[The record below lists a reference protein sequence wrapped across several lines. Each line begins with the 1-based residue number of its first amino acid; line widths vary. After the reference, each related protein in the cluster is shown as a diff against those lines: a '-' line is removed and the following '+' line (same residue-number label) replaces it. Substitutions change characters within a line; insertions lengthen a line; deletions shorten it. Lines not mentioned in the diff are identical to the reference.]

1 MKLGEYSIDIY
12 KEGINGKDKR
22 NEYLLKKLQE
32 LDSEAKEAEDTRY
45 FEVNIDG
52 WIFWVNK
59 DNQEIEIQGEEKNP
73 LVRIKEI
80 KLTTSTNSIKV
91 DVEVKRGEGA
101 KYKYYYKKQDTTD
114 AFKLAKE
121 TNSTSYTIENLEQ
134 NVTYVIKVE
143 ATNENGT
150 VSKEAVGRTGEIPDA
165 QGAIEFSSPI
175 WNNGKAEVTITKTTN
190 DSMKIQYR
198 VTVGETIGEYQ
209 EIASGEKI
217 TNLELGSIVTA
228 RLWDGTNVGNTA
240 NLNIQDLV
248 APTVTITKGEITS
261 SSIEVSITAVD
272 NEAGMPSTPSHKYYI
287 KESTETGYTNSPVVK
302 AQTSHKFTGLK
313 QEVNYDIKVETQDK
327 AGNIGTN
334 EIKNIKTGKVAE
346 AQGAIE
352 FSSPIWNNGKA
363 EVTIIKTTNDSMQ
376 IQYKIGIGTYQ
387 IIASGTK
394 ITNLELGSIVTARL
408 WDGINGGNTTNI
420 SIQDLTNPNE
430 ATITLSKQTINVGE
444 TITADVSQSDNES
457 GIDILR
463 CKWIYNQTSTK
474 LGEDETKYTGK
485 FTSASETISLTT
497 TNPGDYYLHVLT
509 VDKAGNKTEKVSEKV
524 TVKEIEVESISL
536 DKTTLKIGLGKTSEA
551 LKVTF
556 TPANAKDKTI
566 TWSSNPT
573 TVATVTDGKV
583 TGVAEGT
590 ATITA
595 TTANGKTA
603 TCNVTVCMTIAE
615 AKAKVTSYATL
626 QQYIGKEVIDY
637 NPTAGGTWRIFYYDE
652 AGEFGTAGK
661 LYLKRDYVNKD
672 ITLSSYKSYTP
683 STQGLEIMKA
693 MNPKWRDY
701 PTAGAN
707 TIDLVNEHC
716 VAWLCDPVNWTDYKT
731 EEADYAIGSPSVEM
745 YMKAFNVWKTGNKDA
760 TNLICKVESKYG
772 YSVGANGTYDNSG
785 YHTNDNTIEAGPN
798 NIFMTKYGYWWL
810 ASTSYNSLN
819 NVLIVFGDHAFVL
832 GNHYSDAYGYGVCP
846 VVSL

>member
-45 FEVNIDG
+45 FEVNVDG

-121 TNSTSYTIENLEQ
+121 TNSTNYTIENLEQ

-150 VSKEAVGRTGEIPDA
+150 VSKEAVGRTVEIPDA

-190 DSMKIQYR
+190 DSMKIQYK
-198 VTVGETIGEYQ
+198 IGTGTYQ
-209 EIASGEKI
+209 IIASGEKI
-217 TNLELGSIVTA
+217 TNLELGNIVTA
-228 RLWDGTNVGNTA
+228 RLWDGTN
-240 NLNIQDLV
+240 
-248 APTVTITKGEITS
+248 
-261 SSIEVSITAVD
+261 
-272 NEAGMPSTPSHKYYI
+272 
-287 KESTETGYTNSPVVK
+287 
-302 AQTSHKFTGLK
+302 
-313 QEVNYDIKVETQDK
+313 
-327 AGNIGTN
+327 
-334 EIKNIKTGKVAE
+334 
-346 AQGAIE
+346 
-352 FSSPIWNNGKA
+352 
-363 EVTIIKTTNDSMQ
+363 
-376 IQYKIGIGTYQ
+376 
-387 IIASGTK
+387 
-394 ITNLELGSIVTARL
+394 
-408 WDGINGGNTTNI
+408 GGNTTSLNV
-420 SIQDLTNPNE
+420 QDLINPNE
-430 ATITLSKQTINVGE
+430 ATITLSKQTISVGE
-444 TITADVSQSDNES
+444 TITANVSQSDNES
-457 GIDILR
+457 GIDITR

-509 VDKAGNKTEKVSEKV
+509 VDKAGNKTEKVSKKITIKSLV
-524 TVKEIEVESISL
+524 TKITLSP
-536 DKTTLKIGLGKTSEA
+536 TTLNFKVGDTASQKINASIE
-551 LKVTF
+551 
-556 TPANAKDKTI
+556 PADATNKTI
-566 TWSSNPT
+566 TWTSTDTN
-573 TVATVTDGKV
+573 VATVNEKGEV

-595 TTANGKTA
+595 TSANGKTA
-603 TCNVTVCMTIAE
+603 TCSVTVAEVGMTIAE
-615 AKAKVTSYATL
+615 AKAAVTSYEAL
-626 QQYIGKEVIDY
+626 QQYIGTKITDY

-652 AGEFGTAGK
+652 AGDFGTAGK
-661 LYLKRDYVNKD
+661 LYLKRDFVRNDTK
-672 ITLSSYKSYTP
+672 LSSYKSYTP

-693 MNPKWRDY
+693 MNPKWRDSSY
-701 PTAGAN
+701 SS
-707 TIDLVNEHC
+707 IDLANEHC
-716 VAWLCDPVNWTDYKT
+716 VAWLCDPANWTDYKT
-731 EEADYAIGSPSVEM
+731 AEADYAIGSPSVEM

-760 TNLICKVESKYG
+760 TNLICKVESENG
-772 YSVGANGTYDNSG
+772 YSVGANGTYANSG
-785 YHTNDNTIEAGPN
+785 YWTNNNTIEAGPN
-798 NIFMTKYGYWWL
+798 NIFMTAENNIWWL
-810 ASTSYNSLN
+810 ASPSSNDSDCVLN
-819 NVLIVFGDHAFVL
+819 VGDYHASV
-832 GNHYSDAYGYGVCP
+832 NGYYDCSSNFGVCP

>member
-190 DSMKIQYR
+190 DSMKMQYR

-209 EIASGEKI
+209 EIASGAKI

-228 RLWDGTNVGNTA
+228 RLWDGTNGGNTT
-240 NLNIQDLV
+240 NLNIQDL
-248 APTVTITKGEITS
+248 
-261 SSIEVSITAVD
+261 
-272 NEAGMPSTPSHKYYI
+272 
-287 KESTETGYTNSPVVK
+287 
-302 AQTSHKFTGLK
+302 
-313 QEVNYDIKVETQDK
+313 
-327 AGNIGTN
+327 
-334 EIKNIKTGKVAE
+334 
-346 AQGAIE
+346 
-352 FSSPIWNNGKA
+352 
-363 EVTIIKTTNDSMQ
+363 
-376 IQYKIGIGTYQ
+376 
-387 IIASGTK
+387 
-394 ITNLELGSIVTARL
+394 R
-408 WDGINGGNTTNI
+408 
-420 SIQDLTNPNE
+420 NPNE
-430 ATITLSKQTINVGE
+430 ATITLSKQIISVGE
-444 TITADVSQSDNES
+444 TITASVSQSDNES

-474 LGEDETKYTGK
+474 IGEDETSYTGK
-485 FTSASETISLTT
+485 FTSASETISLIV

-509 VDKAGNKTEKVSEKV
+509 IDKAGNKTEKVSEKV
-524 TVKEIEVESISL
+524 IVKEIEVESISL
-536 DKTTLKIGLGKTSEA
+536 SKNTLKVGPGKTSEA
-551 LKVTF
+551 LVVTF
-556 TPANAKDKTI
+556 TPANATNKKV
-566 TWSSNPT
+566 TWSSNAT
-573 TVATVTDGKV
+573 SIATVTDGKV

-595 TTANGKTA
+595 TSANGKTA
-603 TCNVTVCMTIAE
+603 TCSVTVEEVVMTIAE

-626 QQYIGKEVIDY
+626 KQYIGTKITDY

-661 LYLKRDYVNKD
+661 LYLKRDYD
-672 ITLSSYKSYTP
+672 SSLQKGLNVGGTYTN
-683 STQGLEIMKA
+683 TDEAIIKMKA
-693 MNPKWRDY
+693 MNPKWAAS
-701 PTAGAN
+701 TNASS
-707 TIDLVNEHC
+707 IDLKNEKS
-716 VAWLCDPVNWTDYKT
+716 VAWLCNPANWTDYKT
-731 EEADYAIGSPSVEM
+731 TEADYAIGSPSVEM

-760 TNLICKVESKYG
+760 TNLICKIGNANG
-772 YSVGANGTYDNSG
+772 YSVGANGTYANSG
-785 YHTNDNTIEAGPN
+785 YYTNSNTIESGPN
-798 NIFMTKYGYWWL
+798 NIFMTAGNYWWL
-810 ASTSYNSLN
+810 ASPSSDRSSA
-819 NVLIVFGDHAFVL
+819 VLIV
-832 GNHYSDAYGYGVCP
+832 YGYDAGVSSNNSGAWGLCP

>member
-91 DVEVKRGEGA
+91 DVDVTRGEGA

-121 TNSTSYTIENLEQ
+121 TNSTNYTIENLEQ

-143 ATNENGT
+143 ATNANGT

-165 QGAIEFSSPI
+165 QTAIEFSSPI

-240 NLNIQDLV
+240 NINIQDL
-248 APTVTITKGEITS
+248 I
-261 SSIEVSITAVD
+261 
-272 NEAGMPSTPSHKYYI
+272 
-287 KESTETGYTNSPVVK
+287 
-302 AQTSHKFTGLK
+302 
-313 QEVNYDIKVETQDK
+313 
-327 AGNIGTN
+327 
-334 EIKNIKTGKVAE
+334 
-346 AQGAIE
+346 
-352 FSSPIWNNGKA
+352 
-363 EVTIIKTTNDSMQ
+363 
-376 IQYKIGIGTYQ
+376 
-387 IIASGTK
+387 
-394 ITNLELGSIVTARL
+394 
-408 WDGINGGNTTNI
+408 
-420 SIQDLTNPNE
+420 NPNE
-430 ATITLSKQTINVGE
+430 ATITLSKQTISVGE

-457 GIDILR
+457 GIDITR

-474 LGEDETKYTGK
+474 LGEDETSYTGK

-497 TNPGDYYLHVLT
+497 ANPGDYYLHVLT
-509 VDKAGNKTEKVSEKV
+509 VDKAGNKKEKVSEKV
-524 TVKEIEVESISL
+524 IVKSL
-536 DKTTLKIGLGKTSEA
+536 VTKITL
-551 LKVTF
+551 
-556 TPANAKDKTI
+556 
-566 TWSSNPT
+566 NPT
-573 TVATVTDGKV
+573 KLNFVVGDIASKKLSATIEPADAMKKNVIWTSTDANVATVNGSGEVTAVGK
-583 TGVAEGT
+583 GT
-590 ATITA
+590 CTIKATSEKN
-595 TTANGKTA
+595 ANVYGS
-603 TCNVTVCMTIAE
+603 CSVTVKDEMTIAE

-626 QQYIGKEVIDY
+626 KQYIGTKITDY
-637 NPTAGGTWRIFYYDE
+637 DPTAGGTWRIFYYD
-652 AGEFGTAGK
+652 ANGEFGTAGK
-661 LYLKRDYVNKD
+661 LYLKRDFVSND
-672 ITLSSYKSYTP
+672 TTLSSYKSYTP

-693 MNPKWRDY
+693 MNPKWRDSSY
-701 PTAGAN
+701 SS
-707 TIDLVNEHC
+707 IDLENEHC
-716 VAWLCDPVNWTDYKT
+716 VAWICDSKNWTNYKT
-731 EEADYAIGSPSVEM
+731 TEADYAIGSPSVEM

-760 TNLICKVESKYG
+760 TNLICKVESANG
-772 YSVGANGTYDNSG
+772 YSVGANGIYDNNG
-785 YHTNDNTIEAGPN
+785 WYTNKNIIEAGPN
-798 NIFMTKYGYWWL
+798 NIFMTAGSNHWWL
-810 ASTSYNSLN
+810 ASPSSRNDDRVLLVYGIGAGVGNYDYSYML
-819 NVLIVFGDHAFVL
+819 
-832 GNHYSDAYGYGVCP
+832 GVCP

>member
-45 FEVNIDG
+45 FEVNVDG

-190 DSMKIQYR
+190 DSMKMQYR

-209 EIASGEKI
+209 EIASGAKI

-228 RLWDGTNVGNTA
+228 RLWDGTNGGNTT
-240 NLNIQDLV
+240 NLNIQDL
-248 APTVTITKGEITS
+248 
-261 SSIEVSITAVD
+261 
-272 NEAGMPSTPSHKYYI
+272 
-287 KESTETGYTNSPVVK
+287 
-302 AQTSHKFTGLK
+302 
-313 QEVNYDIKVETQDK
+313 
-327 AGNIGTN
+327 
-334 EIKNIKTGKVAE
+334 
-346 AQGAIE
+346 
-352 FSSPIWNNGKA
+352 
-363 EVTIIKTTNDSMQ
+363 
-376 IQYKIGIGTYQ
+376 
-387 IIASGTK
+387 
-394 ITNLELGSIVTARL
+394 R
-408 WDGINGGNTTNI
+408 
-420 SIQDLTNPNE
+420 NPNE
-430 ATITLSKQTINVGE
+430 ATITLSKQIISVGE
-444 TITADVSQSDNES
+444 TITASVSQSDNES

-474 LGEDETKYTGK
+474 IGEDETSYTGK
-485 FTSASETISLTT
+485 FTSASETISLIV

-509 VDKAGNKTEKVSEKV
+509 IDKAGNKTEKVSEKV
-524 TVKEIEVESISL
+524 IVKEIEVESISL
-536 DKTTLKIGLGKTSEA
+536 SKNTLKVGPGKTSEA
-551 LKVTF
+551 LVVTF
-556 TPANAKDKTI
+556 TPANATNKKV
-566 TWSSNPT
+566 TWSSNAT
-573 TVATVTDGKV
+573 SIATVTDGKV

-595 TTANGKTA
+595 TSANGKTA
-603 TCNVTVCMTIAE
+603 TCSVTVEEVVMTIAE

-626 QQYIGKEVIDY
+626 KQYIGTKITDY
-637 NPTAGGTWRIFYYDE
+637 DPTAGGTWRIFYYDE
-652 AGEFGTAGK
+652 AGDFGTAGK
-661 LYLKRDYVNKD
+661 LYLKRDYVSND
-672 ITLSSYKSYTP
+672 TNLGNYSSYTP
-683 STQGLEIMKA
+683 TAQGLEIMKA

-707 TIDLVNEHC
+707 TIDKENEHC
-716 VAWLCDPVNWTDYKT
+716 VAWLCDPTNWTNYKT
-731 EEADYAIGSPSVEM
+731 TEADYAIGSPSVEM

-760 TNLICKVESKYG
+760 TNLICKIGNANG
-772 YSVGANGTYDNSG
+772 YSVGANGTYANSG
-785 YHTNDNTIEAGPN
+785 YYTNSNTIESGPN
-798 NIFMTKYGYWWL
+798 NIFMTAGNYWWL
-810 ASTSYNSLN
+810 ASPSSDRSSA
-819 NVLIVFGDHAFVL
+819 VLIV
-832 GNHYSDAYGYGVCP
+832 YGYDAGVSSNNSGAWGLCP